1 MSNLNSCGCFQK
13 INYNYD
19 HNCNLRIIIALV
31 NKLCQ
36 APRSSCGCAP
46 LRSAR
51 MTTARCPYVATL
63 NVSWLQLIK
72 GRMLILSHAT
82 NVHEEV
88 CQYVRAAQQH
98 TQQGP
103 DTHHSFR
110 QSHCTQSCS
119 EVLQGHSTHCWA
131 FTHCIGTQTLSPSL
145 LVVKEANSF
154 TFKLWERFSSHL
166 GRVQLSNTVS
176 KDKTTTA
183 FRIALQCQILP
194 QCLDRWYEEL
204 TFRMFIKLS
213 TSNWL
218 VSHWT
223 LLNNESLW
231 TTWLIQRRSFR
242 MTFFALIIMLRDTCF
257 RFLEETVTFRFICII
272 CVMLLVSCCELFQHV
287 PDYWDRAQIG
297 PNSSTPSWL
306 VALCSEYEAAS
317 HNIDSPLSHLLF
329 DLRPYIVACLSLQGG
344 GLCATSFVSAFIRP
358 WWLVF
363 RSNLLFLKAVKYAL
377 TSSFTCFKSPAVSS
391 VCEKPPLYLYSFT
404 MICTCSIIRTSRTN
418 RHRRSCRDI
427 MHRWLRDTCT
437 ALLSLRTTHS
447 SCNQPESEGS
457 WKSEKVAQRPQ
468 EEEARVQG
476 AVLSSF
482 ATAETN
488 EQTKVKIRVPAE
500 VPRDTRI
507 CIEDVD
513 ESDIVIDQSKEHEK
527 KGKQPGTGTQEPL
540 NKQTRTGTQEP
551 KKKTARDRDPRTCE
565 KGHGQQ
571 QAELA
576 QSKWNAQDE
585 NGAVFVKLDFTVV
598 DEVHCFQEIL
608 CTQERDGARTVESLP
623 WRKDMTSRATLL
635 RSRCQLRWSSRWR
648 STSWHRATECGMPLS
663 WPSRRKLVKRWVCG
677 AQGEKR
683 NIGVSKSP
691 LHCRWTLPCPLALL
705 TRARLSCS
713 LPLSWFLAP
722 APFSAADS
730 PPSWTRRCRPPCVRM
745 IFIFWPPHFSISHE
759 HCSATT
765 GSRQ

>member
-377 TSSFTCFKSPAVSS
+377 TSSFTCFKAPAVSS

-457 WKSEKVAQRPQ
+457 WKSEKVAKTTRRRSTRPRCSAQ
-468 EEEARVQG
+468 FVRDG
-476 AVLSSF
+476 R
-482 ATAETN
+482 N
-488 EQTKVKIRVPAE
+488 EWTDEVKIRVPAE

-513 ESDIVIDQSKEHEK
+513 ESDIEIDQSKEHEK

-540 NKQTRTGTQEP
+540 NKQTRTRTQEP
-551 KKKTARDRDPRTCE
+551 KKKTTRDRDPRTCE
-565 KGHGQQ
+565 KGHANSRQNLRKASGTRRRERRGLR
-571 QAELA
+571 QAWLHSGGRGA
-576 QSKWNAQDE
+576 QFPGD
-585 NGAVFVKLDFTVV
+585 L
-598 DEVHCFQEIL
+598 VHAGKRC
-608 CTQERDGARTVESLP
+608 ARTVESLP

-635 RSRCQLRWSSRWR
+635 RSRCQLRWSSRRR
-648 STSWHRATECGMPLS
+648 STSLASGNRVRNATFVAFQERAGQTMSVVRKGRSAILVSRSHLS
-663 WPSRRKLVKRWVCG
+663 TVGGLYAVSR
-677 AQGEKR
+677 APHT
-683 NIGVSKSP
+683 S
-691 LHCRWTLPCPLALL
+691 TALL
-705 TRARLSCS
+705 FSTPSGV
-713 LPLSWFLAP
+713 LAP

-745 IFIFWPPHFSISHE
+745 IFIFWPPHFSMSHE